1 MDPLLTTH
9 LALSAASIL
18 VCLAVAV
25 SVLWK
30 DRRSL
35 VHRVFAL
42 GLLLLALEEVL
53 SAWAIQAVFP
63 GDALLRQRV
72 RWTVASLL
80 PGVWLLFAV
89 SFARANEADFRRK
102 WRIPLILS
110 FAVPPL
116 LVLLGNGNLFGSS
129 LQLQPETALWIYP
142 LGSAGKLFF
151 SAFLVAAVAILANL
165 EWTLLASTGRMRWQI
180 KFIAF
185 GLGAL
190 FAIRIYT
197 TSQVLLYSALDP
209 QLELVRSGGLL
220 LAGLLCLVG
229 LTRSQ
234 PVFPQVYL
242 SKSFVAGSITVV
254 AVGVYLLIVAVLA
267 RVVQAWDPGR
277 MLILDAFLVFLALC
291 VLAVL
296 LLSDR
301 LRLKLDHFVTLHL
314 KRPHYDYRQVWT
326 DFTRHTSLLRD
337 EKELGRAIVQVLS
350 KTLGV
355 LSVSLWTRTSD
366 GRLVLT
372 ASTSEGHEDDENHT
386 VSLAVGDRDLGRL
399 VLGYRTAK
407 EPYSVEDLNLIQTI
421 ADQTASAL
429 LGLRMEEQ
437 MRRNQE
443 LESFQS
449 MSAFFAHDLKNLA
462 SKLSLTVQN
471 LPSHFDDPEFRDYA
485 IRTVSNSVSRIN
497 ETCHRLSEIRKEIEL
512 HLVETDINEV
522 VQAVLTDS
530 RLCFASPVAQD
541 LRPLPSI
548 RLDGEQ
554 ISKVLVNLLMN
565 AQQAAGAQAEIRVS
579 TGKENGHAVV
589 AVEDNGPGMSPEFI
603 RNCLFRPFQT
613 TKKEGMG
620 IGLFHSKMIVESH
633 HGRIEVESQEGQ
645 GTTFR
650 IFLPLSAFSAS
661 SAVNRK

>member
-9 LALSAASIL
+9 FALSAASIL

-42 GLLLLALEEVL
+42 GLLLLAVEEAL
-53 SAWAIQAVFP
+53 SAWAIQAIFP
-63 GDALLRQRV
+63 GDALLRQRL
-72 RWTVASLL
+72 RWTAASLL
-80 PGVWLLFAV
+80 PGIWLLFSV

-102 WRIPLILS
+102 WRIPLILA
-110 FAVPPL
+110 FVVPPV
-116 LVLLGNGNLFGSS
+116 LVLLGNGNLFVDS
-129 LQLQPETALWIYP
+129 LQLQPETALWILP
-142 LGSAGKLFF
+142 LGTAGNLFF
-151 SAFLVAAVAILANL
+151 GVFLVACVAILANL

-180 KFIAF
+180 KFITF

-190 FAIRIYT
+190 FAVRIYT
-197 TSQVLLYSALDP
+197 NSQVLLYSHLDP
-209 QLELVRSGGLL
+209 QMDLVRSGGLL

-229 LTRSQ
+229 LSRSQ

-242 SKSFVAGSITVV
+242 SKAFVSGSITVF
-254 AVGVYLLIVAVLA
+254 AVGIYLLIVAVLA
-267 RVVQAWDPGR
+267 QAIRAWNPGR
-277 MLILDAFLVFLALC
+277 LLILDAFLVFLAFC
-291 VLAVL
+291 GLAVL

-301 LRLKLDHFVTLHL
+301 LRRRLDQFVMRHL
-314 KRPHYDYRQVWT
+314 KRPRYDYRQVWT
-326 DFTRHTSLLRD
+326 DFTRRTASLRD
-337 EKELGRAIVQVLS
+337 EKELCRSIVEMLS

-355 LSVSLWTRTSD
+355 LSVSLWARSSD

-372 ASTSEGHEDDENHT
+372 ASTSEGREDEERHAVPLT
-386 VSLAVGDRDLGRL
+386 VGDRDLGRL
-399 VLGYRTAK
+399 VLGHRTAR
-407 EPYSVEDLNLIQTI
+407 EPYSVEDLDLVQTV

-429 LGLRMEEQ
+429 LALRIEEQ

-443 LESFQS
+443 LESFQR

-462 SKLSLTVQN
+462 NKLSLTVQS

-485 IRTVSNSVSRIN
+485 IRTVSNCVSRIN
-497 ETCHRLSEIRKEIEL
+497 QTCHRLSEIRREIEL
-512 HLVETDINEV
+512 HLEETDINDLV
-522 VQAVLTDS
+522 RAVLTDS
-530 RLCFASPVAQD
+530 RLCFSEPVVQD
-541 LRPLPSI
+541 LQPLPSI
-548 RLDGEQ
+548 PLDGEQ
-554 ISKVLVNLLMN
+554 ISKALLNLLMN
-565 AQQAAGAQAEIRVS
+565 AQQAAGAQAKIKIS
-579 TGKENGHAVV
+579 TGRNNGHAVV
-589 AVEDNGPGMSPEFI
+589 SVEDNGPGMSADFI

-633 HGRIEVESQEGQ
+633 KGRIEVESREGA

-650 IFLPLSAFSAS
+650 VFLPLSSRPS
-661 SAVNRK
+661 